1 MVKYALE
8 SYRSIKKNA
17 CGTVTGAVV
26 VRRSSGC
33 KRFVGSGFL
42 CLSLLAGLAAWPLMG
57 NAQDAGQAAGAPK
70 APPAVGTIKTISGN
84 ALTLSTDGGSEV
96 KVTIAADA
104 KLVRV
109 PPGSKDL
116 KEAVA
121 ITLADLQQGD
131 RILVRG
137 KPGDAGTMVA
147 STVIAMKKGDIAE
160 KQSHEREEW
169 QKHGIGGLV
178 KSVDAGAGTVT
189 IGTMTAAGNKD
200 VAVHVSKS
208 TILRRYAPDSI
219 KFDDAKPS
227 TLDEIKAGDQLRARG
242 MRSADGGEFTADEI
256 VTGAFRNISGTIAS
270 VNPGAGTIT
279 LTDLVT
285 KKAVEVKVTTDSQV
299 RKLPAPMAQRIAMRL
314 KGGGPDANGGNAA
327 THGGGANGAAAAQTP
342 AQGTGNSS
350 GAGMASGGPGGPG
363 GQGGGARGAGG
374 DLQQMLA
381 RLPANTLADFQKG
394 DAVMIVATSGQ
405 KESQATAITMLGG
418 VEPILQASPKGA
430 SILTPWSLNNGGGAD
445 AGTP

>member
-1 MVKYALE
+1 
-8 SYRSIKKNA
+8 
-17 CGTVTGAVV
+17 
-26 VRRSSGC
+26 
-33 KRFVGSGFL
+33 
-42 CLSLLAGLAAWPLMG
+42 MG
-57 NAQDAGQAAGAPK
+57 RVQDAGQATATPK

-84 ALTLSTDGGSEV
+84 ALTLSTDNGSEV

-104 KLVRV
+104 KLLRV

-137 KPGDAGTMVA
+137 KPGEAGTMVA

-178 KSVDAGAGTVT
+178 KSVDASAGTIT

-200 VAVHVSKS
+200 VAVHVGKS

-219 KFDDAKPS
+219 KFDDAKAS

-242 MRSADGGEFTADEI
+242 VRSADGGEFTADEI
-256 VTGAFRNISGTIAS
+256 VTGAFRNISGMIAS
-270 VNPGAGTIT
+270 VNSGAGIVT

-285 KKAVEVKVTTDSQV
+285 KKPVEVKITSDSQV

-314 KGGGPDANGGNAA
+314 KGGAPDANGGNAVA
-327 THGGGANGAAAAQTP
+327 GGANAAAAAQTPP
-342 AQGTGNSS
+342 AQGTGNSGGS
-350 GAGMASGGPGGPG
+350 GMASGGTGSPGGPG
-363 GQGGGARGAGG
+363 GGGRGAGG

-418 VEPILQASPKGA
+418 VEPILQASPQGA

>member
-1 MVKYALE
+1 
-8 SYRSIKKNA
+8 
-17 CGTVTGAVV
+17 VV
-26 VRRSSGC
+26 RSSGC
-33 KRFVGSGFL
+33 ERFVGYGIL
-42 CLSLLAGLAAWPLMG
+42 CLSLLAGLGAWPLMG
-57 NAQDAGQAAGAPK
+57 HAQDAGQAAGAPK

-84 ALTLSTDGGSEV
+84 ALTLSTDSGSEV
-96 KVTIAADA
+96 KVIIAADA

-121 ITLADLQQGD
+121 VTLADLQQGD

-160 KQSHEREEW
+160 KQSHERAEW

-200 VAVHVSKS
+200 MAVHVGKG

-227 TLDEIKAGDQLRARG
+227 ALDEIKAGDQLRARG
-242 MRSADGGEFTADEI
+242 IRSADGGEFTADEI
-256 VTGAFRNISGTIAS
+256 VTGAFRNISGMIAS
-270 VNPGAGTIT
+270 VNPGAGTVT

-285 KKAVEVKVTTDSQV
+285 KKSVEVKVTADSQV

-314 KGGGPDANGGNAA
+314 KGGAPDANGGNAA
-327 THGGGANGAAAAQTP
+327 AAGDGTNGAAAAQTP
-342 AQGTGNSS
+342 PAQGVGNSG

-363 GQGGGARGAGG
+363 GPGGGARGAGG

-394 DAVMIVATSGQ
+394 DAIMIVATSGQ

-418 VEPILQASPKGA
+418 VEPILQASPQGA